1 MPAITCSPQ
10 NLIKTKAC
18 LNCLSEKELKYI
30 IVYAM
35 RTSAG
40 LTMRQ
45 VKEGAAC
52 YQTLSKKQMLVAL
65 TAMIVNQLTPTLSVN
80 DLSNSAGC
88 KACDS
93 DKAAEAD
100 LLYLWCSYFQS
111 TAV

>member
-1 MPAITCSPQ
+1 MPALTASPSS
-10 NLIKTKAC
+10 LISTKAC

-45 VKEGAAC
+45 VKEGAVC
-52 YQTLSKKQMLVAL
+52 YQKLSKKQMLVAL
-65 TAMIVNQLTPTLSVN
+65 TAMIVNQLAPTLSVN
-80 DLSNSAGC
+80 QLSNSSGC

-100 LLYLWCSYFQS
+100 LLFLFATYFQS